1 MSSEIFQALRS
12 FRSSSKLHKTVL
24 QILVKLISRKELGEL
39 SKAFEEI
46 DVSKS
51 GVISRAELM
60 QAITDAKFEI
70 SEQEL
75 TDMIQMV
82 EVNDTGQIEYTEFL
96 AATIDVSKYLTKEKT
111 LALFR

>member
-1 MSSEIFQALRS
+1 
-12 FRSSSKLHKTVL
+12 
-24 QILVKLISRKELGEL
+24 LGEL
-39 SKAFEEI
+39 SKVFEEI

-75 TDMIQMV
+75 NDMI
-82 EVNDTGQIEYTEFL
+82 
-96 AATIDVSKYLTKEKT
+96 
-111 LALFR
+111 